1 MIHKK
6 AVTCTNIVECFL
18 LEKKSHVSSDHA
30 ASGVTLEEET
40 SQPQSRSES

>member
-6 AVTCTNIVECFL
+6 VVTYTNIVECFV

-30 ASGVTLEEET
+30 GSGVILEEEI
-40 SQPQSRSES
+40 SQHQICG

>member
-18 LEKKSHVSSDHA
+18 LEKKSRVSSDHA
-30 ASGVTLEEET
+30 GSGVTLEEET
-40 SQPQSRSES
+40 SQPQGRSES